1 MEVYILDDML
11 RRVEVIDNFESLIWT
26 EREKSTGDFD
36 LVLHSTP
43 DFRRLFTTGTHLAM
57 NESDYVMIVEN
68 VENKRDAEGR
78 PVLTITG
85 RSLEQI
91 LVSRIATEGMQGL
104 TDDPKWKLT
113 GTPANIA
120 RTIFQKICVEG
131 LLSPSDIIP
140 FITSG
145 TMYSPGTILESNV
158 VITVDLEVGTVYA
171 RIKELCDAYGMG
183 FRLTRNLDTSQL
195 YFEIYSGSNRT
206 SQQSTLPPV
215 IFSPDLDNMAD
226 VSELASIA
234 NHKNVAYVLSK
245 NGAEIVYAPGV
256 DPSVTGFDRRVL
268 VVKADDVSDPA
279 GPGLSAILQQKGRE
293 ALAEAQRTYVL
304 DGEITKYGMHKYRR
318 DYFLGDLVEM
328 RNSDGAT
335 NYMRVTEHIFA
346 SDAEGERSYPTL
358 AVETV
363 IEPGTWLGWDPAQ
376 DWEEAPM
383 EWAGA

>member
-1 MEVYILDDML
+1 MELYILDEMF

-36 LVLHSTP
+36 LVVHSTQEM
-43 DFRRLFTTGTHLAM
+43 RRLFSDGTHLAV

-68 VENKRDAEGR
+68 IENKKDSEGR

-85 RSLEQI
+85 RSLEQV
-91 LVSRIATEGMQGL
+91 LDNRIATEGLQGL
-104 TDDPKWKLT
+104 TDDPKWRIT
-113 GTPANIA
+113 GTPGNIA

-131 LLSPSDIIP
+131 ILSPNDIIP
-140 FITSG
+140 FMTPG
-145 TMYSPGTILESNV
+145 TMYPAGNILESNI
-158 VITVDLEVGTVYA
+158 VITVELEVGTVYA
-171 RIKELCDAYGMG
+171 RIKELCDAYGLG

-195 YFEIYSGSNRT
+195 YFEIYSGSDRT
-206 SQQSTLPPV
+206 SKQSILPPV

-226 VSELASIA
+226 VTELTSIA
-234 NHKNVAYVLSK
+234 THKNVAYVLSK

-256 DPSVTGFDRRVL
+256 DPSISGFNRRVL
-268 VVKADDVSDPA
+268 VVKADDVADPA
-279 GPGLSAILQQKGRE
+279 GPGLTTILRQKGIE
-293 ALAEAQRTYVL
+293 ALAQAQRTYAL
-304 DGEITKYGMHKYRR
+304 DGEVTRYGTHKYRK

-335 NYMRVTEHIFA
+335 NYMRVTEQILA
-346 SDAEGERSYPTL
+346 CDSEGERSYPTL

-376 DWEEAPM
+376 DWDEAPM
-383 EWAGA
+383 EWAEA

>member
-1 MEVYILDDML
+1 
-11 RRVEVIDNFESLIWT
+11 
-26 EREKSTGDFD
+26 
-36 LVLHSTP
+36 
-43 DFRRLFTTGTHLAM
+43 
-57 NESDYVMIVEN
+57 
-68 VENKRDAEGR
+68 
-78 PVLTITG
+78 
-85 RSLEQI
+85 
-91 LVSRIATEGMQGL
+91 
-104 TDDPKWKLT
+104 
-113 GTPANIA
+113 
-120 RTIFQKICVEG
+120 
-131 LLSPSDIIP
+131 
-140 FITSG
+140 
-145 TMYSPGTILESNV
+145 
-158 VITVDLEVGTVYA
+158 
-171 RIKELCDAYGMG
+171 
-183 FRLTRNLDTSQL
+183 
-195 YFEIYSGSNRT
+195 
-206 SQQSTLPPV
+206 
-215 IFSPDLDNMAD
+215 MAD